1 MIIPA
6 QMIRARCA
14 TDNPLITPFA
24 ERSPAEGLT
33 YGLSPAGYDV
43 RIDQDLI
50 VSPTTYRG
58 SFLLASTM
66 ERFQMPN
73 DLLAVVHDKSTW
85 ARKGLAVQN
94 TVIEPGWA
102 GFLTLELSNYGDD
115 VISISRGTPIAQV
128 VFHLLAAPTEQP
140 YTGRY
145 QNQDPGP
152 QIARLL
158 RTEE

>member
-6 QMIRARCA
+6 QIIRSRCQL
-14 TDNPLITPFA
+14 DNLIIPFN
-24 ERSPAEGLT
+24 ERSAAEGMT

-43 RIDQDLI
+43 RIDQDVT

-58 SFLLASTM
+58 SFQLASTV
-66 ERFQMPN
+66 ERFAMPH
-73 DLLAVVHDKSTW
+73 DLLGVVHDKSTW

-94 TVIEPGWA
+94 TVIEPGWS
-102 GFLTLELSNYGDD
+102 GYLTLELSNYGDT
-115 VISISRGTPIAQV
+115 VLSITRGTPIAQI
-128 VFHLLAAPTEQP
+128 VFHLLAEPTEQP

-158 RTEE
+158 GYKE